1 MEGDPLIKKT
11 SRWWAL
17 LWAWLI
23 VIGVVSPALGQG
35 DTPDFKM
42 RVVVNSAF
50 THFAPSVES
59 RRAASVFEDEI
70 LEAVGRNL
78 DGTWFEVRRQGRFT
92 NLGWLPA
99 NFAKWEFHPEDLPLT
114 DLITGQI
121 GPTALTTDPGFSIYM
136 QFGAMLRSSPT
147 RRASSLGSVP
157 PFTTVPVLERNLDGT
172 WVKVNYRG
180 YVGWIITF
188 VGRPIPNVMSIPLAP
203 DAPPPDTP
211 PVVIIPPE
219 VQIAQIQ
226 RLREYVTPR
235 YALSDGLVGFW
246 LMVQRGEVMPCN
258 PPESVT
264 MYQYLRS
271 DVRELP
277 ELDRYAPQL
286 QEAVSY
292 LNAAL
297 KPLQNCGIVS
307 SKEAQ
312 AGYAASINARLL
324 FVVILDQLG
333 SLEETLKE

>member
-1 MEGDPLIKKT
+1 MSRKLNRVILLI
-11 SRWWAL
+11 WGL
-17 LWAWLI
+17 VI
-23 VIGVVSPALGQG
+23 VIGAIGPASAQ
-35 DTPDFKM
+35 DEPPDFKM

-50 THFAPSVES
+50 THIEPSVES
-59 RRAASVFEDEI
+59 RRAASVFEEEI

-78 DGTWFEVRRQGRFT
+78 DGTWFEVRRLGRFT

-99 NFAKWEFHPEDLPLT
+99 DFTKWEFHPEDLPLT
-114 DLITGQI
+114 NLVTGQI
-121 GPTALTTDPGFSIYM
+121 GPIPLEADPGFAVYM
-136 QFGAMLRSSPT
+136 QFGAMLRDAPT
-147 RRASSLGSVP
+147 RRAGSLGSVP
-157 PFTTVPVLERNLDGT
+157 VFATVPVLARNLDGS
-172 WVKVNYRG
+172 WLKVNYRG
-180 YVGWIITF
+180 YVGWIIAF
-188 VGRPIPNVMSIPLAP
+188 VTRPIPDLMQIPVAP

-235 YALSDGLVGFW
+235 HALSDGLVGFW

-286 QEAVSY
+286 QEAISY

-297 KPLQNCGIVS
+297 DPLQNCGIVS
-307 SKEAQ
+307 SIEAQ
-312 AGYAASINARLL
+312 SAYAASINARLL
-324 FVVILDQLG
+324 FVVILQQLD
-333 SLEETLKE
+333 SLEQTLRE